1 MATKKGSGG
10 SKSSTTTTASS
21 RPGGLPQGSIN
32 LDMTPATSGGANFP
46 AFMAASKLLAGEAD
60 VSDDLGGLAPTFGNV
75 LNSIGVGVATSQEAL
90 DKGLVEVATT
100 LSDTKIDLVTQVV
113 QELDEDGLPI
123 PPTDDSNL
131 RKQNVSLIN
140 FVNPQAHQWQHVALS
155 MDLSVGAMDNETGM
169 KFNATQTRSSVSG
182 TGLLWGFVGW
192 FQHSSSSRETSVER
206 STDQEAAWAQGQ
218 VRMDALLTPRRTG
231 KFPVPAEVS
240 IGPQIAIGMGGV
252 VESEVSGV
260 ITRSQDLTITVRTAG
275 GAVNPDKLLT
285 ITSNSYAVELLDNGN
300 TTLSFNFTNSNGVVM
315 VRIKRRIPNAI
326 FGATTRGNVSVELG
340 KIIKDIQVSL

>member
-1 MATKKGSGG
+1 MAQKKGSGR
-10 SKSSTTTTASS
+10 SKSSKTAATTAKP
-21 RPGGLPQGSIN
+21 RRLPQGSVH
-32 LDMTPATSGGANFP
+32 LDMTSPTGSGNFP
-46 AFMAASKLLAGEAD
+46 AFMAASSILAGEAD

-90 DKGLVEVATT
+90 DQGLVEVATT
-100 LSDTKIDLVTQVV
+100 LSDTKIDLVTQVI
-113 QELDEDGLPI
+113 QELDEDGLPV

-131 RKQNVSLIN
+131 RKQSVSLIN

-155 MDLSVGAMDNETGM
+155 MDMSVGAMDNETGM
-169 KFNATQTRSSVSG
+169 QFNSTQTKSSASA

-192 FQHSSSSRETSVER
+192 FQHSSSTRETSVER

-240 IGPQIAIGMGGV
+240 IGPQIAIGLGGV
-252 VESEVSGV
+252 TENDVSGV

-275 GAVNPDKLLT
+275 GAVNPDKLLS
-285 ITSNSYAVELLDNGN
+285 ITSNSYAIELLDNGAP
-300 TTLSFNFTNSNGVVM
+300 SFNNTNAEGIVM
-315 VRIKRRIPNAI
+315 ARVKRRIPNAI
-326 FGATTRGNVSVELG
+326 FGGTTRGNVTVELG
-340 KIIKDIQVSL
+340 QISKDIQITL

>member
-10 SKSSTTTTASS
+10 SKSSTTSTASS

-32 LDMTPATSGGANFP
+32 LDMTPASGTANFP

-90 DKGLVEVATT
+90 DQGLVEVART

-113 QELDEDGLPI
+113 QELDEDGLPV

-206 STDQEAAWAQGQ
+206 STDQEAAWARGQ
-218 VRMDALLTPRRTG
+218 VRMDALLTPRHTG

-240 IGPQIAIGMGGV
+240 IGPQIAIGLGGV

-260 ITRSQDLTITVRTAG
+260 ITRSQDLTITVRTAS
-275 GAVNPDKLLT
+275 GAVNPDKPLVVS
-285 ITSNSYAVELLDNGN
+285 SNSYAIEFLDNGAA
-300 TTLSFNFTNSNGVVM
+300 SFNFTNAEGIVM
-315 VRIKRRIPNAI
+315 VRVKRRIPNAI

-340 KIIKDIQVSL
+340 QISKDIQVSL